1 MLAFVTML
9 TIDTTADLIE
19 SLADRLG
26 CSASDVVL
34 YLAGYQEYLPS
45 RDSDRTF
52 GAAIDREID
61 LQSKKTVD
69 LQPRIA

>member
-52 GAAIDREID
+52 SPIDRD
-61 LQSKKTVD
+61 LPSKKTVD
-69 LQPRIA
+69 LQPAIA

>member
-1 MLAFVTML
+1 MPL
-9 TIDTTADLIE
+9 TLDTTEDLLQ

-34 YLAGYQEYLPS
+34 YLAGYQEYIPS

-52 GAAIDREID
+52 GAIDREID
-61 LQSKKTVD
+61 SLSKKTVD
-69 LQPRIA
+69 LQGRIA

>member
-1 MLAFVTML
+1 ML

-52 GAAIDREID
+52 SGACSTIDREID

-69 LQPRIA
+69 LQPTIA

>member
-1 MLAFVTML
+1 MLEFVTML

-52 GAAIDREID
+52 GAIDLEIDRSSKKTID
-61 LQSKKTVD
+61 LQ
-69 LQPRIA
+69 PPIA

>member
-1 MLAFVTML
+1 MQL
-9 TIDTTADLIE
+9 TLDTTEDLLQ

-52 GAAIDREID
+52 GAID
-61 LQSKKTVD
+61 LDSKKTVARNISI
-69 LQPRIA
+69 L

>member
-1 MLAFVTML
+1 ML

-52 GAAIDREID
+52 GASDRD
-61 LQSKKTVD
+61 SKKTVD
-69 LQPRIA
+69 LQAPIA

>member
-1 MLAFVTML
+1 MQL
-9 TIDTTADLIE
+9 TLDTTEDLLQ

-52 GAAIDREID
+52 AGACSTIDREID
-61 LQSKKTVD
+61 SLSKKTVD
-69 LQPRIA
+69 LQSAIA

>member
-1 MLAFVTML
+1 ML

-52 GAAIDREID
+52 AGTIDRD
-61 LQSKKTVD
+61 SKKTVD
-69 LQPRIA
+69 LQAPIA

>member
-1 MLAFVTML
+1 ML
-9 TIDTTADLIE
+9 TIDTTADLIQ

-52 GAAIDREID
+52 GAIDREID
-61 LQSKKTVD
+61 CSSKKTVD
-69 LQPRIA
+69 LEMPIA

>member
-1 MLAFVTML
+1 MPL
-9 TIDTTADLIE
+9 TLDTTEDLLQ

-52 GAAIDREID
+52 AGACSTIDREID
-61 LQSKKTVD
+61 CSSKKTVD
-69 LQPRIA
+69 LQSTIA

>member
-69 LQPRIA
+69 LQQRIV

>member
-1 MLAFVTML
+1 MLASVTML

-52 GAAIDREID
+52 GAID
-61 LQSKKTVD
+61 LDSKETVARNISI
-69 LQPRIA
+69 L

>member
-1 MLAFVTML
+1 ML

-52 GAAIDREID
+52 GAID
-61 LQSKKTVD
+61 LDRKKT
-69 LQPRIA
+69 IARNISIL